1 MQHDPHSTNLTEKA
15 STYKVN
21 MENNISFHIMN
32 SPSLFES
39 NYIILQ
45 HYLNRPQYRLAKY

>member
-45 HYLNRPQYRLAKY
+45 HYLNRPRYRLAKY